1 MKKVINALLNVS
13 LAAMYS
19 SSSKI
24 NEVDKDVM
32 VDARDDKDDSQSN
45 RIDDTIPLMDGIPI
59 QAFHWHG

>member
-1 MKKVINALLNVS
+1 MDAF
-13 LAAMYS
+13 
-19 SSSKI
+19 SSKI

-45 RIDDTIPLMDGIPI
+45 LIDDTIPLMDGIPI

>member
-1 MKKVINALLNVS
+1 MKKDIKALLSVS
-13 LAAMYS
+13 LAAMDA

-45 RIDDTIPLMDGIPI
+45 LIDDTIHLMDEIPI

>member
-1 MKKVINALLNVS
+1 MKKDIKALLSVS
-13 LAAMYS
+13 LAAMDA

-24 NEVDKDVM
+24 NEVDKDDM

-45 RIDDTIPLMDGIPI
+45 LIDDTIPLIDGIPI